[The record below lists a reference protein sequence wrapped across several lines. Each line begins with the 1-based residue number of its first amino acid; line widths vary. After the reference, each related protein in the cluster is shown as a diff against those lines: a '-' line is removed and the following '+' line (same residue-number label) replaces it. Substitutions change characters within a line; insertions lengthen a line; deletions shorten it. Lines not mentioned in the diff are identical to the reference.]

1 MIKILHHTETEN
13 CDNST
18 QFPSSSIAN
27 ASEHSAKYSKFGSS
41 GMRGLANR
49 EITPQHALNFGLAVG
64 SIYSNIIIGHD
75 PRVSSE
81 MIESAVVA
89 GLLSA
94 GSEVIKLGMAPT
106 PTLALASHDFDCGIM
121 ITASHNPAQYNGM
134 KIFKKGM
141 SFDTKQQEEIED
153 VLNKERFRYASWE
166 KTGSLG
172 VMENA
177 LEEHSENILKN
188 TKSAGLKVVLD
199 CGCGAGSV
207 LTPYVLREMGCHVIT
222 LNSQPDGHF
231 PGRNPEPNEE
241 NLSHLKRMVK
251 ATGADLGIANDGDAD
266 RMMAV
271 DNQGHFVAGDKMLAF
286 FAVRESK
293 KAIAVPVD
301 SSRVI
306 DDILKGIKISRT
318 KVGDVYV
325 AEELNKIE
333 GDFGGEPSGAW
344 IFPRISYCPDGVL
357 AAAKLVEML
366 EEEGNF
372 STLLEAIP
380 EYPMKRG
387 AFPCEDKKKAM
398 IRITE
403 KLEKLGRINA
413 LDGVR
418 VDVEEGWILVR
429 PSGTEP
435 KIRITVES
443 RNGCA
448 ELYKVAEEIVK
459 GAIA

>member
-1 MIKILHHTETEN
+1 MMRILSHTEIEN
-13 CDNST
+13 CDNI
-18 QFPSSSIAN
+18 QFPSYSVAK
-27 ASEHSAKYSKFGSS
+27 AYEHTVKYSKFGSS
-41 GMRGLANR
+41 GIRGLANK
-49 EITPQHALNFGLAVG
+49 EITPQLALNFGLAVG
-64 SIYSNIIIGHD
+64 SIYSNVIIGHD

-81 MIESAVVA
+81 MLESAVVA

-94 GSEVIKLGMAPT
+94 GSEVVKIGMAPT

-121 ITASHNPAQYNGM
+121 ITASHNPAPYNGM
-134 KIFKKGM
+134 KIFRKGM
-141 SFDTKQQEEIED
+141 SFDTKQQKEIED
-153 VLNKERFRYASWE
+153 VLNKERFMYASWE
-166 KTGSLG
+166 KTGSLS

-177 LEEHSENILKN
+177 LEKHSETILKK

-199 CGCGAGSV
+199 CGCGAGSA
-207 LTPYVLREMGCHVIT
+207 LTPYVLREMGCQVMT

-241 NLSHLKRMVK
+241 NLSLLKSVVK
-251 ATGADLGIANDGDAD
+251 STGANLGIANDGDAD

-271 DNQGHFVAGDKMLAF
+271 DNQGRFVTGDKMLAF
-286 FAVRESK
+286 FAIREAK
-293 KAIAVPVD
+293 RAIAVPVD

-306 DDILKGIKISRT
+306 DDILTGIKISRT
-318 KVGDVYV
+318 KVGDIYIS
-325 AEELNKIE
+325 EELNKIE

-344 IFPRISYCPDGVL
+344 IFPAISYCPDGIL
-357 AAAKLVEML
+357 AAAKLVEMV
-366 EEEGNF
+366 EMEGNF
-372 STLLEAIP
+372 GTLLDAIP
-380 EYPMKRG
+380 EYPMKRS
-387 AFPCEDKKKAM
+387 AFPCEDKNKSM

-403 KLEKLGRINA
+403 KLEKLGRLNT

-418 VDVEEGWILVR
+418 VDLDEGWILVR

-443 RNGCA
+443 RNECA
-448 ELYKVAEEIVK
+448 ELYTVAEDIVK